1 MQKGK
6 GELKGEDLCYT
17 LGRKL
22 AAALGSAWP
31 AGSGQGLELTEKHPQ
46 LVGGARAMRRTV
58 LAVRNCCDCWR
69 SGVEGVPDQGTLL
82 LLLLLLLGG
91 MIQPNDQD
99 PRDG

>member
-1 MQKGK
+1 MLHAGPEAGRRPWFRPASRFGTGPGAN
-6 GELKGEDLCYT
+6 GEAST
-17 LGRKL
+17 AGR
-22 AAALGSAWP
+22 
-31 AGSGQGLELTEKHPQ
+31 
-46 LVGGARAMRRTV
+46 RRESYAT
-58 LAVRNCCDCWR
+58 VRNRCDCWR